1 MVAII
6 NADQGLF
13 GSDFRSSER
22 FAQTFI
28 QVAGRAGRRKTVGE
42 VFLQTFNPNN
52 PLLNKIITQDYNS
65 LFSEALIAR
74 KLPQWPPYSH
84 LALIHARATKKNLV
98 FGFLSLLEKQGS
110 AINKGKTIILGPVS
124 SPIEKRAG
132 NYRGQ
137 LLLLNKNRKEL
148 HKFLDKVC
156 LIIAST
162 KQTRN
167 IRWSI
172 DVDPIDLT

>member
-1 MVAII
+1 MLTKGHDFPKLSMVAII

-28 QVAGRAGRRKTVGE
+28 QVAGRAGRRETVGE

-74 KLPQWPPYSH
+74 KTPQWPPYSH
-84 LALIHARATKKNLV
+84 LALIHAQATKK
-98 FGFLSLLEKQGS
+98 
-110 AINKGKTIILGPVS
+110 I
-124 SPIEKRAG
+124 
-132 NYRGQ
+132 
-137 LLLLNKNRKEL
+137 
-148 HKFLDKVC
+148 
-156 LIIAST
+156 
-162 KQTRN
+162 
-167 IRWSI
+167 
-172 DVDPIDLT
+172 